1 MAPGSLPIDPTV
13 SLATA
18 QGSQKPGNTAN
29 AAKAK
34 QTAQDFEAQFL
45 SQMIGQMFTG
55 VGSSGMFDGGNGE
68 EMFRSMLFDQFG
80 KVLAKA
86 GGVGVAD
93 QVQREI
99 LKIQEVK

>member
-1 MAPGSLPIDPTV
+1 MTPGALPVDPSLSLAAANTPQAPGKS
-13 SLATA
+13 
-18 QGSQKPGNTAN
+18 AN
-29 AAKAK
+29 AAQAK

-45 SQMIGQMFTG
+45 SQMIEQMFTG
-55 VGSSGMFDGGNGE
+55 VSTNGLFDGGNGE
-68 EMFRSMLFDQFG
+68 QMFRSMLFDQFG

-86 GGVGVAD
+86 GGVGIAD